1 MSLSS
6 DNVGYLDI
14 SNAIL
19 RVGTLDVVG
28 LQGVDTVTNVLR
40 ANSVLVYDDMGTD
53 IVTPPFTLG
62 AGVSRSTSPTE
73 IELRY
78 ASGNNFMYKG
88 IKLPNFFVGEFE
100 VYSADASTGNVFV
113 QMYTESTTS
122 YGNDGYELVFDWQY
136 NTITLKYDG
145 TQIAQGT
152 SAGLSLTTWQRI
164 SVTYDRNVWTV
175 SVNGYVKFLLDDS
188 ERAAVYE
195 NPTTGQYLRFATNSV
210 TSRKLRA
217 IKFMNG
223 SYWSQSKLGHLS
235 YTNGNVGIGTYAPT
249 THRFEVFGSTKM
261 LNVDATTMAI
271 SGTTEATS
279 RYTGALTVA
288 GGLGV
293 AKTVYSRNLITE
305 GLQSVRPPTGS
316 STDAPYQFTLSE
328 FNNDGN
334 DRWWRIG
341 RLFTDGSAYWSFFK
355 ASVSIQR
362 VNSHERTIDFHTW
375 GNATSPDDFY
385 LSYANVWGQ
394 STAPYAGRVIMY
406 RDTTNHYLDIYVF
419 VATYARVTIR
429 GATSDTSALTDFGG
443 SDLGLNA
450 TPNWSTTAPTTSGT
464 YTVFYDSDENQTH
477 GGAKSFL
484 VQKDRKL
491 GINIDGPDEAL
502 HVGGNI
508 RLGGRAGNDD
518 NADYS
523 IRTAGQLAI
532 RANDTSDTDGAYV
545 SFNLIS
551 GPTSNTSNTSA
562 IQLGSFSDCTVRTF
576 CKNYKVTQTDVTAGG
591 QFMVY
596 SNSGISSNVCVQGD
610 GNIERTYTYQSVRYA
625 GGMHL
630 TGSSIL
636 PLYDGAVD
644 TAFRMDLGTTTYRWR
659 DIYARGFN
667 FYSDTL
673 IGATETMGVI
683 GRHVS
688 TPTGSNGAFLTFAQV
703 YEDSSQVGWHGWSQK
718 IASVVDSTT
727 HGGIRFNGYNNH
739 YGLSFETGASG
750 GASPNNLK
758 TVIHIDQNGSVGI
771 GTDDPFNYDYAPY
784 SDFTLGGLHVR
795 KDIYT
800 QGNGYWCPNHTIQST
815 HQFYGKMY
823 YYAGGYAEGPFITS
837 GMMIQNLSTSD
848 IGSVGNYSQRVI
860 FKTHDWGTYGGTF
873 EDCAMGLS
881 TNGKVTMRKYNYATP
896 LSKLHVEDNG
906 YAFTVSGTRD
916 TADTYTYMRL
926 GHSWNVGYADYC
938 SVFESY
944 NNWGADFKSSFK
956 IYTHTGLSEGN
967 GGYNITGIH
976 IRDGLVGLGGD
987 VNTNHTCTVGS
998 GNGSVYAYSYIV
1010 RGTYGTNS
1018 WSEGTGDDASYTT
1031 YNSVFKVWFGM
1042 AWKGYDDTV
1051 RHVLNGRTGDFS
1063 MVGTCTA
1070 AAFSTE
1076 SDDRV
1081 KDFERP
1087 LRLGTE
1093 TLLKLN
1099 PEHYYKRDK
1108 LELTTKVKYR
1118 EEFGLIAQEVYYD
1131 APELRHLVK
1140 LHYDA
1145 DPSSEKP
1152 VRDENVQI
1160 DPPYADWGS
1169 QAATL
1174 DVVQLVPVIINS
1186 IKEIV
1191 TEKDAVKTRV
1201 TDVAFSNV
1209 LDHRGLIVCA
1219 RTDEFSPKSGK
1230 PLVELSSRVACKAW
1244 YGVIAGANVHTE
1256 DSETLIARGGDAKVW
1271 VLTREGAS
1279 VESGDLLCT
1288 SNVHG
1293 YAWTQS
1299 DDLVRSSTVA
1309 KLTQGCD
1316 FTVPVTRPKK
1326 KIRRELRDVTYYIK
1340 RRWYPSTKAEYDTMP
1355 DHKRDTY
1362 LEDYYV
1368 KTEYEYRPKADIKKS
1383 DDEEWNVVVFIK
1395 QLTYEISKETY
1406 DALSPEAREA
1416 YKAMEG
1422 DKFVRVEQQTATQ
1435 EAYDLMTEEERA
1447 EYKEYQ
1453 AKPTTTDKT
1462 VDEWAALEDA
1472 VEKAK
1477 YVLKIRRVYKRMEE
1491 WVSKDPL
1498 ITNTTVETK
1507 EEMVDVL
1514 DADGQR
1520 VYDDDPDETE
1530 LPYEIRYLSAQGTI
1544 TTRHNAV
1551 FYAALLNCTLMG

>member
-1 MSLSS
+1 M
-6 DNVGYLDI
+6 
-14 SNAIL
+14 
-19 RVGTLDVVG
+19 VG
-28 LQGVDTVTNVLR
+28 LQGVDTVTNTLR

-53 IVTPPFTLG
+53 IATPPFTLG

-152 SAGLSLTTWQRI
+152 SAGLSSTTWQRI

-175 SVNGYVKFLLDDS
+175 SMNGNVKFVLDDS

-261 LNVDATTMAI
+261 LNVDATSMAI
-271 SGTTEATS
+271 SDTTEATS
-279 RYTGALTVA
+279 LYTGALTVA

-305 GLQSVRPPTGS
+305 GLHSVRSPPTGGL
-316 STDAPYQFTLSE
+316 TDAPYQFTLSE
-328 FNNDGN
+328 FNNTGN

-341 RLFTDGSAYWSFFK
+341 RLFTDGSAHWSFFK

-362 VNSHERTIDFHTW
+362 VDWMERTIDFHTW
-375 GNATSPDDFY
+375 GHASVPDGFY

-394 STAPYAGRVIMY
+394 STAPNVGRLIMY

-419 VATYARVTIR
+419 VASYGRVTIR
-429 GATSDTSALTDFGG
+429 GATSDTSALTNLGG

-508 RLGGRAGNDD
+508 RLGGRTGNDD

-523 IRTAGQLAI
+523 IQTAGQLAI
-532 RANDTSDTDGAYV
+532 RANDTSDTDAGYRY
-545 SFNLIS
+545 FNLIC

-596 SNSGISSNVCVQGD
+596 SNSGISSNVLVHGD
-610 GNIERTYTYQSVRYA
+610 GNIERTYTYDSVRYA

-630 TGSSIL
+630 TGGSIL
-636 PLYDGAVD
+636 PMYDGQID
-644 TAFRMDLGTTTYRWR
+644 TAFRMDLGNPTYRWR
-659 DIYARGFN
+659 DFYAKYLN
-667 FYSDTL
+667 CYSDTL
-673 IGATETMGVI
+673 IGATETMGLI
-683 GRHVS
+683 GRRVS

-703 YEDSSQVGWHGWSQK
+703 YEDSSQGGWFGWSQK
-718 IASVVDSTT
+718 ISSVVDSTT
-727 HGGIRFNGYNNH
+727 HAGIRFNGYNNH

-758 TVIHIDQNGSVGI
+758 NVMHLDQNGSVGI
-771 GTDDPFNYDYAPY
+771 GTEDPFGHSYAPY

-800 QGNGYWCPNHTIQST
+800 QGNGYWCPDHSVQSN
-815 HQFYGKMY
+815 HQFYGKIY
-823 YYAGGYAEGPFITS
+823 YYAGEGGYAGGPYITS

-860 FKTHDWGTYGGTF
+860 FKTHDSGVYGGTF
-873 EDCAMGLS
+873 TDCALGLS
-881 TNGKVTMRKYNYATP
+881 TNGKVTMRRYTYATP

-916 TADTYTYMRL
+916 SVDTYSYFRL
-926 GHSWNVGYADYC
+926 GHPWSVSYVYYC
-938 SVFESY
+938 SLFESY
-944 NNWGADFKSSFK
+944 NNWAVDYKSSLK
-956 IYTHTGLSEGN
+956 IYTHTGNSEAS

-976 IRDGLVGLGGD
+976 LRDGLIGLCGD
-987 VNTNHTCTVGS
+987 VGTSYTCTVANGS
-998 GNGSVYAYSYIV
+998 GSVYAYMYGV
-1010 RGTYGTNS
+1010 RNTYGSNQ
-1018 WSEGTGDDASYTT
+1018 WYEGNGDNATFSS
-1031 YNSVFKVWFGM
+1031 YNSAFSVWYGM
-1042 AWKGYDDTV
+1042 AWKSYDGTV
-1051 RHVLNGRTGDFS
+1051 NSVLNARSGDWYTNGTWTGNAQS
-1063 MVGTCTA
+1063 
-1070 AAFSTE
+1070 ST

-1081 KDFERP
+1081 KDFEKP
-1087 LRLGTE
+1087 LHLGTE

-1099 PEHYYKRDK
+1099 PQHYWKRNK
-1108 LELTTKVKYR
+1108 LELTKVKYM
-1118 EEFGLIAQEVYYD
+1118 EEFGLIAQDVYYD
-1131 APELRHLVK
+1131 TPELRHLVK

-1145 DPSSEKP
+1145 DPSPEKP
-1152 VRDENVQI
+1152 VRDENIQI
-1160 DPPYADWGS
+1160 DPPYDDWGS
-1169 QAATL
+1169 QTASFNYQGL
-1174 DVVQLVPVIINS
+1174 IPVIINS

-1219 RTDEFSPKSGK
+1219 RDDGFSPKSGS

-1244 YGVIAGANVHTE
+1244 YGVITGSNVHTD

-1271 VLTREGAS
+1271 VVMRNGAS
-1279 VESGDLLCT
+1279 VESGDLVCT
-1288 SNVHG
+1288 SNVYG
-1293 YAWTQS
+1293 YAWTQ
-1299 DDLVRSSTVA
+1299 DDDFVRSSTVA
-1309 KLTQGCD
+1309 KLTQGCA
-1316 FTVPVTRPKK
+1316 FAVPEPRPKK
-1326 KIRRELRDVTYYIK
+1326 TIRRELRDVTYYIK
-1340 RRWYPSTKAEYDTMP
+1340 RRWYKTSKEDHDSMP
-1355 DHKRDTY
+1355 EKKRRTY
-1362 LEDYYV
+1362 LEEYYE
-1368 KTEYEYRPKADIKKS
+1368 KLEYEYRETSDIKK
-1383 DDEEWNVVVFIK
+1383 DDDDQWTETVYIK
-1395 QLTYEISKETY
+1395 ALTYEISRETY
-1406 DALSPEAREA
+1406 ETLSSEAKKA
-1416 YKAMEG
+1416 YRAMEG
-1422 DKFVRVEQQTATQ
+1422 EKLVRVEKQIATQ

-1447 EYKEYQ
+1447 NYTKYQ
-1453 AKPTTTDKT
+1453 SKPTTTDKT
-1462 VDEWAALEDA
+1462 VDEWVALEDA
-1472 VEKAK
+1472 AEKTK
-1477 YVLKIRRVYKRMEE
+1477 YVLKNRRVYERMEE

-1520 VYDDDPDETE
+1520 IYDDDPDETE
-1530 LPYEIRYLSAQGTI
+1530 LPYEIRYLTTQGVI

-1551 FYAALLNCTLMG
+1551 YYAALLSCTLMG